1 MDELVLNELQGGS
14 TMELHLCSEA
24 VDAQLFPGVNVR
36 KSMTKNEGSL
46 YSNGEYAQIM
56 KLREALKG
64 VSSEGDSLSELRT
77 LLDEVKNTDDN
88 AELIDK
94 LGARDKK

>member
-1 MDELVLNELQGGS
+1 
-14 TMELHLCSEA
+14 MELHLCSEA